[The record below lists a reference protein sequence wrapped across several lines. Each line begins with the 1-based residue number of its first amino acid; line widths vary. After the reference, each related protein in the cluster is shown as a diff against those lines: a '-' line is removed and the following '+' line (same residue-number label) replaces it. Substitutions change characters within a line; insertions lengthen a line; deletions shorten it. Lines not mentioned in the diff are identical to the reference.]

1 MFALMNSGSTPDG
14 QAVPVVPHP
23 VDSVA
28 ASLKWPCIFRPLF
41 LSYDPI
47 HILKNIRNQF
57 MDREFVIN
65 GKQVSFKTILKVY
78 EKDKGKLVKFCH
90 FLTQLD
96 IAPNNIKRQ
105 KVKPAIDGDAASGS
119 WQRRENRRE
128 ICSLF

>member
-1 MFALMNSGSTPDG
+1 
-14 QAVPVVPHP
+14 
-23 VDSVA
+23 
-28 ASLKWPCIFRPLF
+28 
-41 LSYDPI
+41 
-47 HILKNIRNQF
+47 